1 MSLYLEIPQLNLQ
14 FPYRAFLNDGMT
26 IVYPHWHKEIEIIY
40 ASRGQ
45 VKIGVDDMVVE
56 LQEGEIFFFASGE
69 PHYFLASPDSERYVY
84 QFDLKFFD
92 ETYEKELIKITK
104 IKALQGEY
112 KGLYR
117 LRLRTYRLIYEK
129 QNDKLVILVLRVSH
143 RKDIY

>member
-92 ETYEKELIKITK
+92 ETFLRETEESLLNLFAAGERHSRNWDAAFQVKMTEL
-104 IKALQGEY
+104 LVE
-112 KGLYR
+112 LYQFETQQ
-117 LRLRTYRLIYEK
+117 RTGK
-129 QNDKLVILVLRVSH
+129 N
-143 RKDIY
+143 